1 MNISNSSKM
10 DKPKILITG
19 GAGFI
24 GGHITEQLVEKG
36 YKVRIFDNLYR
47 GDISKFRKLIESGD
61 VEFVEGD
68 IRYLSRLLEAMDGIE
83 YIYHEAADCINKS
96 LQNPAESFSIN
107 ILGTTNVFEAAR
119 INKVKKVIFAS
130 SASVYGDPLTLPMT
144 ENSPLLPITP
154 YCIGKHTTENIAKYY
169 SRFHD
174 INYIGFRYFNVYG
187 PRQNVDAYYTN
198 VVILFIKRIM
208 SGQAPIINGDGKQSM
223 DFIHVTDI
231 ARANVMAL
239 EHTVNNEVFNIG
251 TNKSTTV
258 KQLADILIKASGKS
272 GIIPQF
278 TGQAS
283 LVKERRADYSKIKEK
298 RGWAPTIKVEEGL
311 LDLAKDIIENPE
323 LY

>member
-1 MNISNSSKM
+1 MK
-10 DKPKILITG
+10 KPNILIIG

-24 GGHITEQLVEKG
+24 GGHITEQLIAKG
-36 YKVRIFDNLYR
+36 HKIRIFDNLYR
-47 GDISKFRKLIESGD
+47 GDISKFDKHIKNGD

-83 YIYHEAADCINKS
+83 YIYHQAADCINKS
-96 LQNPAESFSIN
+96 LQNPVESFNIN
-107 ILGTTNVFEAAR
+107 IIGTTNVFEAAR
-119 INKVKKVIFAS
+119 IHKVKKVIFAS
-130 SASVYGDPLTLPMT
+130 SASVYGDPEVLPMT
-144 ENSPLLPITP
+144 EDSPIMPITP
-154 YCIGKHTTENIAKYY
+154 YCIGKHTTESIAKFYA
-169 SRFHD
+169 RFHD

-187 PRQNVDAYYTN
+187 SRQNVDAYYTN

-208 SGQAPIINGDGKQSM
+208 NGEAPVINGDGKQSM
-223 DFIHVTDI
+223 DFIHVADI
-231 ARANVMAL
+231 ARANVLAL
-239 EHTVNNEVFNIG
+239 EKDVNNEVFNIG

-258 KQLADILIKASGKS
+258 KQLAELLIKASGKN

-283 LVKERRADYSKIKEK
+283 LVKERRADYSKVNKMLAWKPEIEVEK
-298 RGWAPTIKVEEGL
+298 GL